1 MKSTNKRIEYK
12 ICSRCIMDTTSD
24 PNLELDENGV
34 CNYCHEYDK
43 AYDDLKDLY
52 TNGGEKLEK
61 IFDDIK
67 EECKKDEY
75 DCALGISGGV
85 DSSYLLYLCHKYN
98 LRVLAVHVDA
108 GWNSE
113 IAVQNIEKMCSKLGY
128 DLHTVVMDWPTMK
141 ELQRAYLFSG
151 LANQDVPQDHCF
163 IAAVRQYCKKH
174 HIKYLLNGWNLAT
187 EGILSHA
194 YQQSPRDW
202 VNIKDVYKKC
212 GRGKIS
218 LKKYPHISFWDNT
231 VGYKC
236 FYPVKEIRPL
246 CYIDYSKKG
255 AIETLESEFGWKYYG
270 GKHYESRFTRFF
282 QDVYLPSKY
291 GWEKRRDHISSLIVG
306 GEMTREEGL
315 AEIEIPSSTQEQLK
329 DETEYVLKKLDV
341 SEEEWQRILNAPNKT
356 VNDYKNENDIKK
368 PIKRLVRLI
377 KKDRK

>member
-1 MKSTNKRIEYK
+1 
-12 ICSRCIMDTTSD
+12 MDTTSD
-24 PNLELDENGV
+24 PNLELDEKGV
-34 CNYCHEYDK
+34 CNYCHEYDM
-43 AYDDLKDLY
+43 AYEKLKDLHID
-52 TNGGEKLEK
+52 GEKKLEK
-61 IFDDIK
+61 IFNDIK

-85 DSSYLLYLCHKYN
+85 DSSYLLYMCHKYN
-98 LRVLAVHVDA
+98 LRVLAIHVDA

-194 YQQSPRDW
+194 FQQSPRDW

-218 LKKYPHISFWDNT
+218 LKKYPHISFWDNV
-231 VGYKC
+231 VGYKY

-255 AIETLESEFGWKYYG
+255 AIETLEREFGWKYYG

-291 GWEKRRDHISSLIVG
+291 GWEKRRDHIASLIVG
-306 GEMTREEGL
+306 GEMTRDEGL
-315 AEIEIPSSTQEQLK
+315 AEIEIPSSTEEQIK

-341 SEEEWQRILNAPNKT
+341 SEEEWLKILNAPNKT
-356 VNDYKNENDIKK
+356 LNDYKNENDLKK
-368 PIKRLVRLI
+368 PIKRIIRVF
-377 KKDRK
+377 KKK

>member
-1 MKSTNKRIEYK
+1 
-12 ICSRCIMDTTSD
+12 MDTTSD
-24 PNLELDENGV
+24 PNLELDEKGV
-34 CNYCHEYDK
+34 CNYCHEYDM
-43 AYDDLKDLY
+43 AYEKLKDLHID
-52 TNGGEKLEK
+52 GEKKLEK
-61 IFDDIK
+61 IFNDIK

-85 DSSYLLYLCHKYN
+85 DSSYLLYMCHKYN
-98 LRVLAVHVDA
+98 LRVLAIHVDA

-194 YQQSPRDW
+194 FQQSPRDW

-218 LKKYPHISFWDNT
+218 LKKYPHISFWDNV
-231 VGYKC
+231 VGYKY

-255 AIETLESEFGWKYYG
+255 AIETLEREFGWKYYG
-270 GKHYESRFTRFF
+270 GKHYESVSP
-282 QDVYLPSKY
+282 DSSKMFIF
-291 GWEKRRDHISSLIVG
+291 RASMVG
-306 GEMTREEGL
+306 KREE
-315 AEIEIPSSTQEQLK
+315 T
-329 DETEYVLKKLDV
+329 
-341 SEEEWQRILNAPNKT
+341 ILQASLL
-356 VNDYKNENDIKK
+356 E
-368 PIKRLVRLI
+368 VR
-377 KKDRK
+377 